1 MSRETGVYIK
11 STASGEDVRAFVPHP
26 LPPRDPPLE
35 VSGAISKLL
44 AEAEKGL
51 AQLRISSQ
59 LVPNINLFTYAF
71 VRKEAVYSSQIEGI
85 QATLSDLLNFEA
97 DPEEFKA
104 NQDVVEVCNYL
115 DALEYGK
122 KQFTDEKGLPLS
134 LRFIRELHK
143 RLMRGVRGANKA
155 PGEFRT
161 TQNWIGGIRPGK
173 AHFVPPPPR
182 EMAKCLDELEKYL
195 YQPANGVPD
204 IIRIGFA
211 HVQFETI
218 HPFLDGNGRVG
229 RLLIA
234 LLLESWC
241 NLDSRL
247 LYLST
252 FFRQHRQEY
261 YRQLDSIRQSG
272 DWEGWTEF
280 FLEGVCQATKEAVE
294 AAQNI
299 FRLFETD
306 RKKLL
311 GHKTTILAAMKLFEE
326 LPNHPIL
333 TVGSITELLKI
344 TKPTAGKAVD
354 ILCDLKILEE
364 RTGGKRNR
372 VFGYRR
378 YLDALKADELMIE
391 R

>member
-1 MSRETGVYIK
+1 VSRETGVYVK
-11 STASGEDVRAFVPHP
+11 STASGEEVQAFVPMS
-26 LPPRDPPLE
+26 LPPKDPPFEL
-35 VSGAISKLL
+35 SDSIKALL
-44 AEAEKGL
+44 TDAEKGI

-59 LVPNINLFTYAF
+59 LVPNINLFSYAF

-97 DPEEFKA
+97 APEEFQA
-104 NQDVVEVCNYL
+104 NQDVIEVCNYL

-122 KQFTDEKGLPLS
+122 RQLVDPKGLPLS

-143 RLMRGVRGANKA
+143 RLMRGVRGSNKD
-155 PGEFRT
+155 PGQFRT
-161 TQNWIGGIRPGK
+161 TQNWIGGIRPGR
-173 AHFVPPPPR
+173 AHFVPPPPK
-182 EMAKCLDELEKYL
+182 EMAKCLEELEKYL
-195 YQPANGVPD
+195 HQPANGMPD

-241 NLDSRL
+241 KLDARL
-247 LYLST
+247 LYLSI

-272 DWEGWTEF
+272 DWERWTEF
-280 FLEGVCQATKEAVE
+280 FLEGVCQTTKEAVE
-294 AAQNI
+294 MAQNI
-299 FRLFETD
+299 FGLFEGD
-306 RKKLL
+306 RKRLL
-311 GHKTTILAAMKLFEE
+311 SHKTTILAAIKLFEE

-333 TVGSITELLKI
+333 TVGAITKLLKI

-354 ILCDLKILEE
+354 ILCDLKILVE

-378 YLDALKADELMIE
+378 YLETLRADEVPPQ